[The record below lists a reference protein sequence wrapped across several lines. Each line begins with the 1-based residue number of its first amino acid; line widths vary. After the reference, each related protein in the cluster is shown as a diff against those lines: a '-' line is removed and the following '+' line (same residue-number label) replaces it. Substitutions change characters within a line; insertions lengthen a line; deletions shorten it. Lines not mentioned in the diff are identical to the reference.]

1 MLVDAL
7 IKRGELREA
16 RSVMQA
22 NRSHHPALAKPIKE
36 IGDVIANNPPAI
48 KH

>member
-1 MLVDAL
+1 MLVEAM

-16 RSVMQA
+16 RSVLQA

-36 IGDVIANNPPAI
+36 LGDVLANKPSTVRR
-48 KH
+48 